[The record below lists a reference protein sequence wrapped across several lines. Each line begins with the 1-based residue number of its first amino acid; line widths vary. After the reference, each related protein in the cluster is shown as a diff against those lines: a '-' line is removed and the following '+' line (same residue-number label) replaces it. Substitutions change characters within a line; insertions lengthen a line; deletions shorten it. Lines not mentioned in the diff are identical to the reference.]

1 MNKEINYTF
10 EKGEHI
16 ADKFRVIFPIKKGY
30 YAESYRVSNANGE
43 NCFLKLI
50 DPSKL
55 HTTQLTREGEITE
68 IQFVK
73 QLDNENVVNY
83 LEHGE
88 AIVANRKYVYFLNSF
103 ISGETVAERL
113 QRELN
118 FNEFK
123 SKEIITGVL
132 KGLSYIHNL
141 SEPVV
146 HNDLTH
152 HNVMLDL
159 SSQAQLPKIID
170 FGYARSFFQSSSAYY
185 SMGLNPFYMANECF
199 NHLYSPQSDLFSA
212 GALLHHMLIGMP
224 PWFTDISPYKTSD
237 QVKKEVL
244 KARERSLKLPVKLGN
259 SRSVSNR
266 MYAIV
271 EKALSPNLDS
281 RFQSAEEFLS
291 ALQSNK
297 EIIIPTPDR
306 YGTSESK
313 KPLGKTGVV
322 ELEEGEGFDAIAGL
336 DDLKE
341 ILKNDVIDALLEP
354 EKYREFGLTIPNG
367 LLLYGPPGCGKTF
380 LAEKLSE
387 EISFNFLFTNPSDM
401 GSKYIHGS
409 QEKISALFD
418 QAKKDAPSIIF
429 FDELDAMMPERDD
442 LTHHGYTSSVNE
454 FLAQM
459 TNCSKHGVMVIGATN
474 RPHKIDKAIL
484 RTGRMDKIVYV
495 PPPDGKAR
503 HRIFEIELKN
513 RPVDLGINFKKLAK
527 LTKGYVASDIVFVVD
542 EAARHALR
550 NSSKI
555 EQEVLERI
563 ISKTRP
569 SLNKEQMSHYEQIR
583 LKLEGDGNQ
592 PDRRIGF

>member
-10 EKGEHI
+10 DKGEII
-16 ADKFRVIFPIKKGY
+16 ADKFRVIFPAKKGY
-30 YAESYRVSNANGE
+30 YAESYRVSNTQGE

-50 DPSKL
+50 DVSKL

-73 QLDNENVVNY
+73 QLNNNHVVNY

-88 AIVANRKYVYFLNSF
+88 TILGHRKYVYLLMSF
-103 ISGETVAERL
+103 ISGETVAEKL
-113 QRELN
+113 QRDLS
-118 FNEFK
+118 FNEYK

-132 KGLSYIHNL
+132 RGLSYIHNL

-159 SSQAQLPKIID
+159 SSKTLTPKIID
-170 FGYARSFFQSSSAYY
+170 FGYARSFYQSSSSYN
-185 SMGLNPFYMANECF
+185 SVGLNPFYMASECF
-199 NHLYSPQSDLFSA
+199 NNLYSPQSDLFSA
-212 GALLHHMLIGMP
+212 GALLHHMLIGIP
-224 PWFTDISPYKTSD
+224 PWFTDISPHKTSD

-244 KARERSLKLPVKLGN
+244 RARERSLKMPVKLD
-259 SRSVSNR
+259 SSHSVSGR
-266 MYAIV
+266 MYTII

-281 RFQSAEEFLS
+281 RFQTAEEFLS
-291 ALQSNK
+291 ALQGEE
-297 EIIIPTPDR
+297 EIIIPSPDKYSTR
-306 YGTSESK
+306 DQNNPVANTGTV
-313 KPLGKTGVV
+313 T
-322 ELEEGEGFDAIAGL
+322 LEEGEGFDAIAGL
-336 DDLKE
+336 DDLKK

-354 EKYREFGLTIPNG
+354 EKYLEFGLTIPNG

-401 GSKYIHGS
+401 GSKYIYGS
-409 QEKISALFD
+409 QEKISNLFN

-495 PPPDGKAR
+495 PPPDEKAR

-513 RPVDLGINFKKLAK
+513 RPVDLGIDFKKLAT

-542 EAARHALR
+542 EAARYALR
-550 NSSKI
+550 NNGKI
-555 EQEVLERI
+555 EQNVLEEI
-563 ISKTRP
+563 VSNTRP
-569 SLNKEQMSHYEQIR
+569 SLNKEQLLHYEAIKD
-583 LKLEGDGNQ
+583 KLEGTTKTKG
-592 PDRRIGF
+592 RKIGF